1 MTVELPA
8 DVPIQPAHYQRLIQ
22 KVIGKPEERIISYL
36 MLRSLKQA
44 RYSADSLG
52 HFALAFQEYT
62 HFTSPIRRYPD
73 LLIHRAI
80 KHGLEGRP
88 AEEFGFSVND
98 MTLFGE
104 HCSAAERRADE
115 ATRDV
120 VSWLKCEYMQS
131 KLGEEFPGVISA
143 VTSFGFFV
151 ELTDIFVEGLV
162 HISTLDRD
170 YFHYDPIGHRLL
182 GERSG
187 VTYRLGDAVRVIV
200 ARVDLDERKM
210 DFELI
215 KQVKREKPGEGA
227 PRRSRRRRGKK

>member
-1 MTVELPA
+1 
-8 DVPIQPAHYQRLIQ
+8 
-22 KVIGKPEERIISYL
+22 
-36 MLRSLKQA
+36 
-44 RYSADSLG
+44 
-52 HFALAFQEYT
+52 
-62 HFTSPIRRYPD
+62 
-73 LLIHRAI
+73 
-80 KHGLEGRP
+80 
-88 AEEFGFSVND
+88 